1 MWPISLLRSLKSDS
15 RHNQRRGRRLERHP
29 RQRFVPW
36 LEGLESRTLLSTFTV
51 LNNADSG
58 DGSLRAMLALASSG
72 DTIDFAPD
80 LTGQTITLTNAE
92 LVINKSLDIEG
103 LGAT

>member
-1 MWPISLLRSLKSDS
+1 MWPIYLLRSLKSGS

-51 LNNADSG
+51 LNNG

-103 LGAT
+103 LG